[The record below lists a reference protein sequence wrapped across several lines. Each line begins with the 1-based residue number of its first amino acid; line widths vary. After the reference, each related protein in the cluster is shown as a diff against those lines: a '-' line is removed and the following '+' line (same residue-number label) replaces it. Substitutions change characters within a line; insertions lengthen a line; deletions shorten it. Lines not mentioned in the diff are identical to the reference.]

1 MPTIGMIG
9 VGNMGSAIA
18 KAILNAGY
26 SMILH
31 NRTKEKLHT
40 FAEELD
46 AEVELVDSVADLIN
60 HSDIIYIGV
69 KPHQFGQI
77 FDQMKECISNSQP
90 KVWVSMAAGLQL
102 DQLTQLTPTNHHW
115 IRTMPNTPV
124 EVGQGYIAY
133 CHTPNITQKHIE
145 LFEDSLVKAGILE
158 QIDESLFNA
167 VTGLAGSGPAF
178 IYQLIEAMS
187 DVGVNYG
194 LSREMSRKMAAQ
206 TVKGA
211 ASVVIETGQHPAELK
226 DRVTSPAGTT
236 IEGIVALEHAG
247 FKSAINQGVSAAI
260 EKSVQM
266 EKEQKNRSKGSLND

>member
-31 NRTKEKLHT
+31 NRTKEKLHF

-69 KPHQFGQI
+69 KPHQFDQI
-77 FDQMKECISNSQP
+77 FDQLKESISNSQP
-90 KVWVSMAAGLQL
+90 KVWVSMAAGLKL
-102 DQLTQLTPTNHHW
+102 DQLTQLTPSNHHW

-124 EVGQGYIAY
+124 EIGQGYIAY
-133 CHTPNITQKHIE
+133 CHTPNISQ
-145 LFEDSLVKAGILE
+145 DSLQMFEESLVLAGVVE
-158 QIDESLFNA
+158 QVDESLFNA

-187 DVGVNYG
+187 DAGVNYG
-194 LSREMSRKMAAQ
+194 LPREMSRKMAAQ

-211 ASVVIETGQHPAELK
+211 ASVVLETGQHPSELK
-226 DRVTSPAGTT
+226 DKVTSPGGTT

-247 FKSAINQGVSAAI
+247 FKSAIIQAVSAAV
-260 EKSVQM
+260 EKSIQM
-266 EKEQKNRSKGSLND
+266 EVKS